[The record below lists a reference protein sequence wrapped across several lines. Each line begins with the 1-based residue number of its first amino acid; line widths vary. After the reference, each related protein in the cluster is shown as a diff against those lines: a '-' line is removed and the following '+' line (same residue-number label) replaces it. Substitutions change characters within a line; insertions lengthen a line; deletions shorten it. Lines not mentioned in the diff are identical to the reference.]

1 MEGNQEED
9 KIHDITPV
17 SGLYQNW
24 FLDYASYVILERA
37 VPYIEDGLKPVQR
50 RILHSMKEMDDGRYN
65 KVANI
70 IGQTMQYHPHGDA
83 AIGGAMVNL
92 GQKDL
97 LIDTQGNW
105 GDVVTGD
112 NAAAPRYI
120 EARLSKFG
128 LEILFNEKTTNWQL
142 SYDGRKREPIT
153 LPVKFPLLLAQ
164 GVEGIAVGLSTI
176 ILPHNFIELIEASID
191 VLKGNNFN
199 LMPDFPTGGL
209 ADFSNYNE
217 GKRGGK
223 VRVRAKIEELDK
235 KTLVIREIPYSK
247 TTGGIIESIIKAND
261 SGKIK
266 IKKVIDNTAKDV
278 EIQIQLA
285 PGVSPDITID
295 ALYAF
300 TDCEISI
307 SPNACV
313 IVNNKPHFLSVNE
326 ILRICTEQTKDLLRK
341 ELEIK
346 RAELTEKIFFSTLLK
361 IFIQEGMYKN
371 PKYENA
377 DTDEISYKVLDELYT
392 PHFKLFYRT
401 ITNEDY
407 QKVMAKPLS
416 SIRKY
421 DVADADEK
429 MKQLHDEITQ
439 VDHDLKHLN
448 QYTIAFYQNLLK
460 KYGKGRERKTTIRQ
474 FETISAN
481 VVAAANTK
489 LYANLEEGFIG
500 SGLKKDTFICDCSD
514 IDDIIAFT
522 KDGKMKVVKMGDK
535 VFIGKG
541 LIHVGVFKKNDDRM
555 VYNMAYID
563 GKTGRAFA
571 KRFPV
576 TAITRDK
583 EYDLTQGTK
592 GTKVLYFSANAN
604 SEAEIITV
612 YLSPSSIARK
622 KVFDFDFVSLA
633 VKGRNSQGNVLTKYI
648 VKKIVQKTKG
658 VSTAKGRDIWF
669 DEVISRLNTDER
681 GKYLGNFQG
690 SDLVLVITK
699 DGNYEL
705 TSFELTNHYD
715 NTSIVLIE
723 KFNMNKAVTAIHFD
737 ASSKTYYIKR
747 FKIETLTVGK
757 KFSFISEGQ
766 GSKLIL
772 ATTSQEASA
781 HFKIKKGKEVE
792 EKTIDLTS
800 LIDIKGWKAL
810 GNKFP
815 IQQWNEVKLEVN
827 EAEEV
832 ENEEPDTAN
841 EEIDNEE
848 ETSTE
853 TNVVENDEKP
863 ISLPDTP
870 KPEEESSETK
880 GFEPGT
886 TVELS
891 IKKDSNSDQLGLF

>member
-128 LEILFNEKTTNWQL
+128 LDVLFNEKTTNWQL

-191 VLKGNNFN
+191 VLKGHKINIF
-199 LMPDFPTGGL
+199 PDFPTGGL

-223 VRVRAKIEELDK
+223 VRIRAKIEELDK

-247 TTGGIIESIIKAND
+247 TTGGVIESIIKAND

-326 ILRICTEQTKDLLRK
+326 ILRICTEQTKELLRK

-377 DTDEISYKVLDELYT
+377 DTDEASFKVLNELYT

-421 DVADADEK
+421 DVSDADEK
-429 MKQLHDEITQ
+429 MKALENEIEQ
-439 VDHDLKHLN
+439 VDNDLKTLT

-460 KYGKGRERKTTIRQ
+460 KYGKGKERKTEIRT

-489 LYANLEEGFIG
+489 LYANFEEGFIG
-500 SGLKKDTFICDCSD
+500 SGLKKDTFICECSD

-541 LIHVGVFKKNDDRM
+541 LLYAGVFKKNDDRM
-555 VYNMAYID
+555 VYNMVYID

-576 TAITRDK
+576 TSITRDK
-583 EYDLTQGTK
+583 EYDLTQGSK
-592 GTKVLYFSANAN
+592 GTKVFYFTANPN
-604 SEAEIITV
+604 SEAEVITV
-612 YLSPSSIARK
+612 YLSPNSIARK
-622 KVFDFDFVSLA
+622 KMFDFDFATLA

-648 VKKIVQKTKG
+648 VKKVIQKSKG

-669 DEVISRLNTDER
+669 DEVISRLNTDDR

-690 SDLVLVITK
+690 NDLVLVITK
-699 DGNYEL
+699 DGSYEL
-705 TSFELTNHYD
+705 TSFELTNHYE
-715 NTSIVLIE
+715 NNNILVIE
-723 KFNMNKAVTAIHFD
+723 KFNPEKVVTVVHFD
-737 ASSKTYYIKR
+737 GAGKTYYIKR

-757 KFSFISEGQ
+757 KFSFISESA
-766 GSKLIL
+766 GSKLAL
-772 ATTSQEASA
+772 VTTANEVTA
-781 HFKIKKGKEVE
+781 HFKIKKGKETE
-792 EKTIDLTS
+792 EKAIELVP
-800 LIDIKGWKAL
+800 LIDVKGWKAI
-810 GNKFP
+810 GNKFL
-815 IQQWNEVKLEVN
+815 IQQWNEAKLEITEEEPEEEVVLETEEDDNVSN
-827 EAEEV
+827 EAV
-832 ENEEPDTAN
+832 S
-841 EEIDNEE
+841 EEI
-848 ETSTE
+848 
-853 TNVVENDEKP
+853 K
-863 ISLPDTP
+863 DTP
-870 KPEEESSETK
+870 QVVIKPEIIKEVKPEEK

-886 TVELS
+886 TIELE
-891 IKKDSNSDQLGLF
+891 IKKSPDSDQLGLF